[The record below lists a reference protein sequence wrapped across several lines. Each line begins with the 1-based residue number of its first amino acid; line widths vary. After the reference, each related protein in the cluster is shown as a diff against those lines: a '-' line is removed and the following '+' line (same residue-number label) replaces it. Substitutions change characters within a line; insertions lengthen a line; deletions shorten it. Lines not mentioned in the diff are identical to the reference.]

1 MPRPDYD
8 DTTPDDDTDNVD
20 DSGQAPTAS
29 LQFGAD
35 DGEVV
40 GMVQEGAT
48 GDVDI
53 KDFDDDDET

>member
-35 DGEVV
+35 DGKVV